1 MIPFFHDSIMLKY
14 DFYSK
19 SGWKTTALYGCGMVI
34 IMVFLSSCTQEF
46 ISVEKERIGKEYFP
60 VEPGMSWIYEYDS
73 TVYDKISGNI
83 IHSSGLLLEEIVEK
97 LDEDRYMLRRS
108 IRKEHDVSWKVTDIW
123 SVRRED
129 ERAVKVENNLPFI
142 KLVFPP
148 LLNATWNGNALFKD
162 DITIQ
167 VGGELLQPYLMWQY
181 KIVETNGT
189 FQYNDTV
196 IQEIIKVEQVD
207 QESLI
212 DFRYS
217 EERYAKGIGLVE
229 KFMLILDCQC
239 IGVSQSIPWEDKA
252 EKGFILRQKLID
264 HY

>member
-1 MIPFFHDSIMLKY
+1 MPNY
-14 DFYSK
+14 DVCSK
-19 SGWKTTALYGCGMVI
+19 SGWKTKVLCLCGMVFL
-34 IMVFLSSCTQEF
+34 MVFLSSCTEEF

-60 VEPGMSWIYEYDS
+60 VDPGMSWVYEYDS

-83 IHSSGLLLEEIVEK
+83 IHSSGWILEEM
-97 LDEDRYMLRRS
+97 LDELDDNRYMLRRS
-108 IRKEHDVSWKVTDIW
+108 IRKEQNAPWKVTDIW
-123 SVRRED
+123 SIRLEG

-148 LLNATWNGNALFKD
+148 TLNASWNGNALFKD

-167 VGGELLQPYLMWQY
+167 VGGELLQPYQMWQY

-189 FQYNDTV
+189 FLYNDTM
-196 IQEIIKVEQVD
+196 IQEIVKVEQVD

-212 DFRYS
+212 DIRYS

-229 KFMLILDCQC
+229 KFMMILDCQC
-239 IGVSQSIPWEDKA
+239 IGVPQSIPWEEKA
-252 EKGFILRQKLID
+252 EKGFILRQRLID